1 VDPGWDRLRLGA
13 VGLLGLVGIGIAAY
27 LTFVHASAAPLVCSA
42 NGVVDCARV
51 LNSAYG
57 QILGTQ
63 IPTSAA
69 GILWFAVSAALAAL
83 QLRRPDSRPIWG
95 VHVAWGVAGLLT
107 VLYLVYVEIVRVGS
121 ICAWCTGAHVVV
133 VLSFLLVVT
142 RWTAGESGAE
152 PLEGKTAGA

>member
-1 VDPGWDRLRLGA
+1 MSPGWDRLRLGA

-27 LTFVHASAAPLVCSA
+27 LTFVHAAAAPLVCSA

-69 GILWFAVSAALAAL
+69 GILWFAVSAALAAF
-83 QLRRPDSRPIWG
+83 QLSRPDSRRVWG
-95 VHVAWGVAGLLT
+95 AHVAWGVAGLLT

-121 ICAWCTGAHVVV
+121 VCAWCTGAHVVV

-142 RWTAGESGAE
+142 RWPVGELDPESLEGRTAGV
-152 PLEGKTAGA
+152 